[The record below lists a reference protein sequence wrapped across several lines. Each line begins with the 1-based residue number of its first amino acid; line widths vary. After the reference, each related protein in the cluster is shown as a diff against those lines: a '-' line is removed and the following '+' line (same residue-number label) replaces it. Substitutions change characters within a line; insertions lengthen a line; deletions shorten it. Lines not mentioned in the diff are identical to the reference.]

1 MIKALGMVEVS
12 SISRGIVVT
21 DNMIKASD
29 VEITTAV
36 SVCPGKYIAIISG
49 DVAAV
54 ENSVNLGVAAAGE
67 FIIDSFVLPRV
78 HPGVFPAITSTCSVK
93 KTGAL
98 GIIESF
104 SIAALIVA
112 ADTALKAAE
121 VEAIELRIGSGLG
134 GKAYFTLSGD
144 VGAVQSAVE
153 AGSHSVSEK
162 GLLVNS
168 EVIPSPAGS
177 LWATLL

>member
-36 SVCPGKYIAIISG
+36 SICPGKFIAIISG

-54 ENSVNLGVAAAGE
+54 ENSVKLGVSAAGE
-67 FIIDSFVLPRV
+67 YIIDSFVLPRI
-78 HPGVFPAITSTCSVK
+78 HPGVFPAITSTCTVA

-98 GIIESF
+98 GIIEGF
-104 SIAALIVA
+104 SAAAVIVA

-134 GKAYFTLSGD
+134 GKAYFTLRGD
-144 VGAVQSAVE
+144 VAAVQSAVE
-153 AGSHSVSEK
+153 AGSKSVIEK

-168 EVIPSPAGS
+168 EVIPSPAKS
-177 LWATLL
+177 LWDTLL